1 MVGFFL
7 YKVGIFPAIV
17 FFFACI
23 AYTIH
28 LFPFVRFLYLIL
40 QMKFTTASITA
51 LIALSAAVEASP
63 IASNSGSRSVVVLKR
78 EHIDSIQ
85 SLVDELNSLQV
96 QKSKRNIIERNLSKG
111 ELSKREYEIVTQVL
125 SLLND
130 SGIAPQV
137 IHYFATNATFQP
149 IVIKTIVAV
158 VNSGL
163 LDMNFLFKAL
173 NESGLIV
180 QTIQDLISDC
190 SLYATLF
197 NYVGGIVKNLA
208 SNVESLISGG
218 ITQLISRDVETR
230 YMDSNEYMESQL
242 MARDLDSIV
251 VNLLESLS
259 QSGLASS
266 VIKSIIT
273 DSSYLPFGID
283 LVKAV
288 LQNNSLDLGLLL
300 SALKNSGL
308 VESLMDQFLNFG
320 TLQTVIT
327 NSFAAFSGKCSGYSG
342 SSSSGSSSSV
352 GSTGSSSSGSSGA
365 STGSTGGSSSGTV
378 TSGTGAKCCK
388 KRKKRSNK
396 ANKVKR
402 NFKTFMY

>member
-1 MVGFFL
+1 
-7 YKVGIFPAIV
+7 
-17 FFFACI
+17 
-23 AYTIH
+23 
-28 LFPFVRFLYLIL
+28 
-40 QMKFTTASITA
+40 MKFTTASITA

-63 IASNSGSRSVVVLKR
+63 IASNSGSRSVAVLKR
-78 EHIDSIQ
+78 EHIDSMQ
-85 SLVDELNSLQV
+85 ALVDELNSLQV
-96 QKSKRNIIERNLSKG
+96 QKYKRNIIERNLSKG
-111 ELSKREYEIVTQVL
+111 ELSTREYEIVTEVL

-137 IHYFATNATFQP
+137 IHYFATNPTFQP

-163 LDMNFLFKAL
+163 LDINFLFKVL

-197 NYVGGIVKNLA
+197 NYVGGIVKDLA

-230 YMDSNEYMESQL
+230 YMDSNQYMESQM

-259 QSGLASS
+259 QSGLATS

-273 DSSYLPFGID
+273 DPSYLPFGID

-288 LQNNSLDLGLLL
+288 LQNNSLDLGSLLT
-300 SALKNSGL
+300 ALKNSGL

-327 NSFAAFSGKCSGYSG
+327 NAFAAFSGKCSSYSG
-342 SSSSGSSSSV
+342 SSSSGSGSSV
-352 GSTGSSSSGSSGA
+352 GSSSGSSSSSGA
-365 STGSTGGSSSGTV
+365 STGSSSGSSGSGTV
-378 TSGTGAKCCK
+378 TTGTGGKTCCK
-388 KRKKRSNK
+388 RKKKRSNK